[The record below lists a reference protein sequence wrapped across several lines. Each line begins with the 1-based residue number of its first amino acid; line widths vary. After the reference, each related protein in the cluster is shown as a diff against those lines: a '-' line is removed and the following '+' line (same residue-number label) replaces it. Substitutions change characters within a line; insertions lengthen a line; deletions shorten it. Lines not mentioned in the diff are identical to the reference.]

1 MKYEENPSSEYRADT
16 CRRTDMTWQSWQAL
30 KKGTTN
36 LFVLFTV
43 CGFGRFVSVEVAL
56 RKQDLRDFLLP
67 FQCISFTSREIWL
80 DVVQQVFW
88 RRCLFRSPVV
98 WGRISYDVLRPPH
111 KKKSGADKSGQ
122 GAESGGKSSCER
134 SMPVSVDVVTSF
146 CFSLVSFCWPYARL
160 MCTPWWYMSRWDIA
174 SPILNLDTRLEVSL
188 TRRPLHPRLKILYPL
203 SMGLGGPRCPS
214 ERFRWERKYLCPCRE
229 TNSDSSDV
237 QSVI

>member
-1 MKYEENPSSEYRADT
+1 MRKNASSGTALIHADG
-16 CRRTDMTWQSWQAL
+16 RTDRQTWQSWQAL

-43 CGFGRFVSVEVAL
+43 CGFGRFVSVEVAF

-98 WGRISYDVLRPPH
+98 WGRISYDVLRPSL

-122 GAESGGKSSCER
+122 GAESGRKSSCER
-134 SMPVSVDVVTSF
+134 SVLVSVDVVASF
-146 CFSLVSFCWPYARL
+146 CFSLVSFCWPYVRS
-160 MCTPWWYMSRWDIA
+160 MCTPWWYMSRWGVA
-174 SPILNLDTRLEVSL
+174 RPILNLDTRLEVSL

-203 SMGLGGPRCPS
+203 SRGLGGPRRPS
-214 ERFRWERKYLCPCRE
+214 ERFGGERKFLCPWRE
-229 TNSDSSDV
+229 ASSDFSNV
-237 QSVI
+237 QPVI